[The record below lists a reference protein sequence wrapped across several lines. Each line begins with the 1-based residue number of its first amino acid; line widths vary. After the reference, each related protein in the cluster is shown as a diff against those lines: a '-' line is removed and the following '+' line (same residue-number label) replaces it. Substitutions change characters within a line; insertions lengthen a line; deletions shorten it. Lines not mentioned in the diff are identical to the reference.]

1 MTPEMLWNALL
12 TIAIGVIAWVVKM
25 FQDEQRRL
33 GVLLNKTREEVAKEY
48 ITKADVH
55 ADINRVIARLESMD
69 HKMDRFFE
77 QMRSPK

>member
-1 MTPEMLWNALL
+1 MSAEMLWNAIL
-12 TIAIGVIAWVVKM
+12 TIAIGIVAWVVKL
-25 FQDEQRRL
+25 FQDEQRRQ
-33 GVLLNKTREEVAKEY
+33 GILLNKTREEVAKEY

-77 QMRSPK
+77 RMGSPK